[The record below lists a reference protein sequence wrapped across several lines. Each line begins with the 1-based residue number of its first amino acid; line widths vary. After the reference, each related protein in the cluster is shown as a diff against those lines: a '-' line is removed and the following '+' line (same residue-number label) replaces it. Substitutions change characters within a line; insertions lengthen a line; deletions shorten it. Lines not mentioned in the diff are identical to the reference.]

1 MNEIKFQL
9 LFTALSLLKN
19 LISLHKLKT
28 LFNEIT
34 GLRNFP
40 ERRSISRDKK
50 FWSFSHILRLILGF
64 LFLKSLSKKG
74 TNLQFSIFTAGIIN
88 LDFKYDEL
96 PESKDKKFWKNVI
109 KI

>member
-40 ERRSISRDKK
+40 ERRSVSRDKK
-50 FWSFSHILRLILGF
+50 F
-64 LFLKSLSKKG
+64 
-74 TNLQFSIFTAGIIN
+74 
-88 LDFKYDEL
+88 
-96 PESKDKKFWKNVI
+96 
-109 KI
+109 